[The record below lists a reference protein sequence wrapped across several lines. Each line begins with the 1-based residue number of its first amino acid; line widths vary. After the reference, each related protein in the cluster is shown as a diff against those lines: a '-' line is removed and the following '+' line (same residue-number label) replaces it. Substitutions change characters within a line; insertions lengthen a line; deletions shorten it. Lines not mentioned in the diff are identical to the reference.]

1 MPFAFAPAQDS
12 HAQSGRPPPIAGIAG
27 LPPRRDAA
35 SSLGLAFLGRLVF
48 EGDRLESVWN
58 ELIARLTADP
68 ADAGAMLDLS
78 TLLQMRGERDKGL
91 ALQAAALAER
101 HCYRTVHGTGQ
112 GLRILALMAPGD
124 LMTNTP
130 LDFLLE
136 GSDIELTTWYVD
148 GPLPSAAEVP
158 EHDIA
163 FLAISQADDGSAAL
177 ARLGEALETWPRP
190 VINGRPDLIS
200 ALTRDGV
207 ADTFAGHPR
216 IVCPATR
223 RLDRVALVA
232 IASGAGSLE
241 ALHADLRYP
250 IIARPIG
257 SHAGNG
263 LEKLDGP
270 ADLAA
275 YLASQPAEAFFVAAF
290 LDYASA
296 DGLFRKLRVV
306 FVNGRPFVAHMAV
319 SARWMV
325 HYMNA
330 DMGESAHRAEE
341 AQVMATFDEGFA
353 ARHRLAFEALTQ
365 TFGLEYVGID
375 CAETQ
380 DGRLVV
386 FEADVAMIVHAMDS
400 AELYPYKKPAMA
412 KLFEGFV
419 RGRRPLRPSAAR
431 EAWPFDAG

>member
-1 MPFAFAPAQDS
+1 MPAP
-12 HAQSGRPPPIAGIAG
+12 
-27 LPPRRDAA
+27 
-35 SSLGLAFLGRLVF
+35 SLGLALLGRLVF
-48 EGDRLESVWN
+48 EGDRLAEMWDS
-58 ELIARLTADP
+58 LIARLAADP

-91 ALQAAALAER
+91 ALQAAALAEHR
-101 HCYRTVHGTGQ
+101 CFRTTHGTGRA
-112 GLRILALMAPGD
+112 LKVLAFVAAGD

-136 GSDIELTTWYVD
+136 GSDVDLTTWYVD
-148 GPLPSAAEVP
+148 GAAPSPDEVP
-158 EHDIA
+158 EHDVA

-177 ARLGEALETWPRP
+177 ARLAGAFEAWPRP
-190 VINGRPDLIS
+190 VVNGHPDRIA
-200 ALTRDGV
+200 ALSRDGV
-207 ADTFAGHPR
+207 AASFAGHPR
-216 IVCPATR
+216 IVAPATR
-223 RLDRVALVA
+223 RAARAALAAVAD
-232 IASGAGSLE
+232 GAALAG
-241 ALHADLRYP
+241 LHADLRFP
-250 IIARPIG
+250 VIVRPIG

-270 ADLAA
+270 ASMAA
-275 YLASQPAEAFFVAAF
+275 YLTAHPEAEFFVASF
-290 LDYASA
+290 FDYAGA

-319 SARWMV
+319 SGRWMV
-325 HYMNA
+325 HYLNA
-330 DMGESAHRAEE
+330 DMGEVAHRLEE
-341 AQVMATFDEGFA
+341 AATMAGFDEGFA
-353 ARHRLAFEALTQ
+353 QRHRDAFEALTQ
-365 TFGLEYVGID
+365 TFGLDYFGID

-419 RGRRPLRPSAAR
+419 AGLAASVKRRSLAA
-431 EAWPFDAG
+431 

>member
-1 MPFAFAPAQDS
+1 MPSHTADTPASPALRPAPSA
-12 HAQSGRPPPIAGIAG
+12 SGAP
-27 LPPRRDAA
+27 A

-48 EGDRLESVWN
+48 EGDRLESVWDG
-58 ELIARLTADP
+58 LIARVTADP
-68 ADAGAMLDLS
+68 TDAGALLDVS
-78 TLLQMRGERDKGL
+78 TLLQLRGQRDKGL
-91 ALQAAALAER
+91 ELQAAALAER
-101 HCYRTVHGTGQ
+101 RCYRTTHGTGE
-112 GLRILALMAPGD
+112 GLRILAFMTAGD
-124 LMTNTP
+124 FMTNTP

-136 GSDIELTTWYVD
+136 GSDVELTTWYVD

-177 ARLGEALETWPRP
+177 ARLGEGLKTWPRP
-190 VINGRPDLIS
+190 AINGRPDLIS

-207 ADTFAGHPR
+207 ADTFAGHPL

-223 RLDRVALVA
+223 RLDRAALSA
-232 IASGAGSLE
+232 IASGDESFE

-250 IIARPIG
+250 VIARPIG

-270 ADLAA
+270 AELTA
-275 YLASQPAEAFFVAAF
+275 YLAGQPAEAFFVAAF

-296 DGLFRKLRVV
+296 DGLYRKLRVV

-341 AQVMATFDEGFA
+341 AQMMATFDEGFA
-353 ARHRLAFEALTQ
+353 ARHRPAFDALTQ

-375 CAETQ
+375 CAETR

-386 FEADVAMIVHAMDS
+386 FEADMAMIVHALDS

-419 RGRRPLRPSAAR
+419 AGLSALAPGRRLAA
-431 EAWPFDAG
+431 